1 MSKIKPYQ
9 ITRTHEFDAGHRV
22 YGHGGKCRHLHGH
35 RYEVAFTVQANELN
49 DLGMVIDFGVI
60 KDKLCAWID
69 HHWDH
74 KLLLW
79 EEDPF
84 YTATIRDDS
93 QEDIIDSLVP
103 LPFNPT
109 AENMAYFLLTT
120 VGHHQ
125 LKNSGVT
132 LVKVKLNETRKC
144 SATVE
149 LDYE

>member
-1 MSKIKPYQ
+1 MIITKPYQ

-49 DLGMVIDFGVI
+49 DLGMVIDFSII
-60 KDKLCAWID
+60 KDKLCSWID
-69 HHWDH
+69 RHWDH

-79 EEDPF
+79 SGDPMLWHIQEGESEED
-84 YTATIRDDS
+84 S
-93 QEDIIDSLVP
+93 SVVG

-109 AENMAYFLLTT
+109 AENMANFLLTT
-120 VGHHQ
+120 LGPSQ
-125 LKNSGVT
+125 LANDGVV
-132 LVKVKLNETRKC
+132 LVKVTLNETRKC

-149 LDYE
+149 LGV